1 MADDNKY
8 NDGAQ
13 PPRTANTNTNTN
25 TNTKPNGTK
34 TPQGTVANLPAPDG
48 TSLSSTPP
56 LNKKKEKEEK
66 EEKEEKKEEG
76 PIAGLPT
83 VVDVGGQLFDL
94 KADSNVN
101 SGFYGR
107 EAFDRIFGNKSVYH
121 DLPVKRLL
129 QTYLPVHQTIRDI
142 QFESQEDYDM
152 LLKVLRLRANQLHTS
167 SEYQSHVVRNI
178 PIKKYEARLLEIIQ
192 ELKGTRKV
200 KKVEVAKLSHDE
212 IFHLVLEMAWYLAN
226 PGKVPE
232 EMQKEWSAM
241 LEKLDK
247 PTLADILELIHAKE
261 RAQGQKP
268 EDHPLQY
275 FKKLDMGAFVGAETL
290 EQAKA
295 RVVEDATAP
304 LVEKAPL
311 SADMRTRFSDLLTTL
326 RMKGWIDDR
335 VDVDTDD
342 GKYISYID
350 DHMISNPLTPGGEGP
365 TKGGAEEKKRT
376 NKRNNGSN
384 RNKRKKGASSMFD
397 IPLGQAIL
405 PIFDYLRIL
414 FDPVYSMLE
423 QATPRSVKRGLFPH
437 LLLLLHLCNEL
448 QTPPAGRTFEYGL
461 YHIKNIPHLLV
472 GFLKDQ
478 LKETENYILDKPLEG
493 ERLAFQKQLFHLPK
507 VRLRSLLRNNG
518 GLPTMA
524 DEQHSIFHLQFF
536 VVGENLLPLEDDGA
550 FKKRN
555 PTVDSKVY
563 DEIRKTWIP
572 GQVFLAFTDSG
583 TTTENIPFRFFEVDY
598 EVLDVREKGVT
609 VGDYA
614 GGRLNALTKEGDGLL
629 TPDKAYVEKLAEVKP
644 YAIYNDGELA
654 LSALMALKEHMPKE

>member
-8 NDGAQ
+8 NDEAL
-13 PPRTANTNTNTN
+13 PPRTAN

-34 TPQGTVANLPAPDG
+34 APQGTDG

-56 LNKKKEKEEK
+56 LNKKK

-142 QFESQEDYDM
+142 QFKSPEDYDM

-200 KKVEVAKLSHDE
+200 KKAEVAKLRHDE
-212 IFHLVLEMAWYLAN
+212 IFYLVLEMAWYLAN
-226 PGKVPE
+226 PNEVPE
-232 EMQKEWSAM
+232 KMQKEWSAM

-247 PTLADILELIHAKE
+247 PTLGDILELIHNKE
-261 RAQGQKP
+261 KEQRQKP

-275 FKKLDMGAFVGAETL
+275 FKKIDMGAFVGAKTL

-295 RVVEDATAP
+295 LVVEDATAP

-311 SADMRTRFSDLLTTL
+311 SADMRTRFNDLLTAL
-326 RMKGWIDDR
+326 RIKGWIDDSVR
-335 VDVDTDD
+335 ANH
-342 GKYISYID
+342 GQID
-350 DHMISNPLTPGGEGP
+350 IVYLDKHMPNNPQTPGGPE
-365 TKGGAEEKKRT
+365 KQAGGAEEEKSNAMIE
-376 NKRNNGSN
+376 NKPNTGNSKGKGNNKGN
-384 RNKRKKGASSMFD
+384 RKGKKGSASASIFD

-472 GFLKDQ
+472 DFLKDQ

-555 PTVDSKVY
+555 PTVDSKVC

-629 TPDKAYVEKLAEVKP
+629 KPDEAYVEKLAEVKP